1 MLSVVV
7 EKPNSMSVCER
18 PMPEPQTGEVRV
30 RVRYAGICG
39 SDLHI
44 FHGMNPFVSYPRV
57 IGHEFVGQIEAVGEG
72 VSTDRIGEMVVVD
85 PVVSCGHCHACS
97 IGRQNVCSSLQVIGV
112 HRDGGFS
119 EYACAPAKN
128 AYVIPK
134 GLSLASASIIEPLA
148 VAANATSR
156 TGVLPSDVAL
166 IYGAGPIGL
175 NLLQVLKRVY
185 GIKAF
190 ITDHLDERLAL
201 ALGCGA
207 TPDEIINTSR
217 ETLPDALTRRGVT
230 GGPTLIYDAVCH
242 PSILEEA
249 VRIAAPAGR
258 IGILG
263 FSATPSAIAQ
273 QELTKKELT
282 LYASRLNC
290 AMFPTVIDWIERG
303 LVDPGHI
310 ITHKVDFHDVA
321 NAFDIAERTPRESCK
336 VLLDF
341 GGPERSVA

>member
-7 EKPNSMSVCER
+7 EKPNTMAVCER
-18 PMPEPQTGEVRV
+18 PMPEPQAGEVRV

-44 FHGMNPFVSYPRV
+44 FHGKNPFVAYPRI
-57 IGHEFVGQIEAVGEG
+57 IGHEFVGRVEALGAG
-72 VSTDRIGEMVVVD
+72 VAPERLGQTVVVD
-85 PVVSCGHCHACS
+85 PVISCGQCHACR
-97 IGRQNVCSSLQVIGV
+97 IGRQNVCTKLQVIGV

-119 EYACAPAKN
+119 EYVCAPAKN
-128 AYVIPK
+128 AYVIPA
-134 GLSLASASIIEPLA
+134 GLALPSASIIEPFA
-148 VAANATSR
+148 VAANVTTR

-166 IYGAGPIGL
+166 IYGAGPVGL
-175 NLLQVLKRVY
+175 NLLQVLKKVH
-185 GIKAF
+185 GIKAY
-190 ITDHLDERLAL
+190 ITDHFDERLAL
-201 ALGCGA
+201 ALACGA
-207 TPDEIINTSR
+207 SADEIINTSR
-217 ETLPDALTRRGVT
+217 ESLPDALKKRGVE

-258 IGILG
+258 IGVLG
-263 FSATPSAIAQ
+263 FSTTPSAIPQ

-290 AMFPTVIDWIERG
+290 AMFPTVIDWITRG

-321 NAFDIAERTPRESCK
+321 GAFDIAERNPRESCK

-341 GGPERSVA
+341 GVDA